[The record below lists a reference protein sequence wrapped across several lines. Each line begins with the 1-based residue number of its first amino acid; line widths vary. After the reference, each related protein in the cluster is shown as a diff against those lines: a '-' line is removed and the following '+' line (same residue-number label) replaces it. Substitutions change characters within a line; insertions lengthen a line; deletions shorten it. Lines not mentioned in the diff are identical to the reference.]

1 MDTPLTNI
9 IIGHDEMIIQGG
21 VPMGERRQRY
31 SEEFKRQ
38 TVKFAQEQ
46 KQKKTMR
53 DIAQELDI
61 PLSCLHQWMTQ
72 YREFDNEPL
81 ASEERIRKLEQQLR
95 GQERQL
101 REKDRKLADT
111 QEELAIVKKAVHI
124 FSKPRP

>member
-31 SEEFKRQ
+31 SEEFTRQ

-46 KQKKTMR
+46 KRKKTMR

-61 PLSCLHQWMTQ
+61 PLSCLHQW
-72 YREFDNEPL
+72 RNNF
-81 ASEERIRKLEQQLR
+81 
-95 GQERQL
+95 
-101 REKDRKLADT
+101 
-111 QEELAIVKKAVHI
+111 V
-124 FSKPRP
+124 